1 MARGVRDSVEMKG
14 DVKLE
19 GGDVMTRLPFVLG
32 VHLKVMLTSLDP
44 LMEVEWQCRSMSV
57 TILPQVDH

>member
-1 MARGVRDSVEMKG
+1 MARGLRDSVEMKG

-44 LMEVEWQCRSMSV
+44 MMEVEY
-57 TILPQVDH
+57 